1 MSDAGMPDATIPHPR
16 ATWLDPTAGA
26 LRPQADILRDVA
38 AKQVVLLGETHDI
51 AEIHRWQMHVAAF
64 LHVLR
69 PRMAVG
75 FEMFPRRLQP
85 VLDRW
90 VAGELD
96 TADFLVQSDW
106 DTVWGFPS
114 EIYLPLFHFCRQQ
127 GVRMLAL
134 NCHRPLVTRVGVEGW
149 DAIPEEDRDGLTPA
163 APATAGY
170 RRYLFGASRIPE
182 LRPPGGLGNSAR
194 PQSVSR
200 DPPTETA
207 FRPVNLGLG
216 GAVPARIATGPDDP
230 AFARFWR
237 AQQCWDRAFAC
248 NIARALAADPSLLV
262 VGIIGR
268 GHLEFGHGTPYQLAD
283 LGIAKVGV
291 LLPNDRAAVE
301 PEQVRGIA
309 DALFRID
316 RPEPPAAR
324 RKRDLPAA
332 PAP

>member
-1 MSDAGMPDATIPHPR
+1 MSAADAPAVPISHPR
-16 ATWLDPTAGA
+16 ATWLDPTSGE
-26 LRPQADILRDVA
+26 LRPQVDVLAEMA

-51 AEIHRWQMHVAAF
+51 AEIHRWQTHVAAF

-69 PRMAVG
+69 PRMAIG

-90 VAGELD
+90 VDGALG
-96 TADFLVQSDW
+96 TAEFLLQSEW
-106 DTVWGFPS
+106 DTVWGFPP

-149 DAIPEEDRDGLTPA
+149 EAIPEEDRDGLTPA
-163 APATAGY
+163 APATAAY
-170 RRYLFGASRIPE
+170 RRYLF
-182 LRPPGGLGNSAR
+182 
-194 PQSVSR
+194 
-200 DPPTETA
+200 
-207 FRPVNLGLG
+207 GLG
-216 GAVPARIATGPDDP
+216 GAVPARFGSGPDDP

-248 NIARALAADPSLLV
+248 NIARALAEDPSLLV

-283 LGIAKVGV
+283 LGIADVGV
-291 LLPNDRAAVE
+291 LLPNAQPAVDRDRG
-301 PEQVRGIA
+301 RGIA
-309 DALFRID
+309 NALFRID
-316 RPEPPAAR
+316 CPEPPAER

-332 PAP
+332 REP